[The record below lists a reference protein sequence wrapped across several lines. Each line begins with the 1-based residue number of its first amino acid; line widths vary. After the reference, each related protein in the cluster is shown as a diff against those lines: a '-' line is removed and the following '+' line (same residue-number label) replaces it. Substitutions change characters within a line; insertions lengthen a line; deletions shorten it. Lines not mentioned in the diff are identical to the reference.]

1 MRYTKFLIALILVI
15 PFFFIVQ
22 QSAEAN
28 SGTYEVST
36 SLLHVREEPAANS
49 TIIGLLQK
57 GDKVTVFQ
65 EKYGWVQ
72 TYYSG
77 KTAWVAKHHLV
88 AKNTNT
94 RAQATTSSP
103 VTTVSNTTNNKVV
116 VNSPSVHVRSG
127 PGVGYA
133 SIAGTTSGKT
143 HTVVD
148 RSGDWIKIS
157 LGNGKTGWIASWLTT
172 NAQATATNSTSTS
185 AATNAVPTSAPKK
198 SSKQS
203 LAGFNIVID
212 AGHGG
217 RDSGAIAIDGT
228 YEKDIVANTASQVAS
243 TLRAYGATVIET
255 RNSDYYLSLDQR
267 IAISNSYYTHA
278 FISIHYNAF
287 PVMSAQG
294 LNTFYSSS
302 EGRKL
307 ASNVHASLAS
317 TLPLNNRGI
326 VPANYKVLQRTS
338 APAILLELG
347 FLTSPYDMSVIRSG
361 GHEQQ
366 VAEAIANGLLNYF
379 E

>member
-1 MRYTKFLIALILVI
+1 MRYIKFLIALILVI

-22 QSAEAN
+22 PSAEAN

-77 KTAWVAKHHLV
+77 KTAWVAKHHLIS
-88 AKNTNT
+88 TNT
-94 RAQATTSSP
+94 TAPATTSSQL
-103 VTTVSNTTNNKVV
+103 TTVSNTTSNKVV
-116 VNSPSVHVRSG
+116 INSPSVHVRSG
-127 PGVGYA
+127 PGVDYA

-148 RSGDWIKIS
+148 RSGDWLKIS
-157 LGNGKTGWIASWLTT
+157 LGNGKTGWVASWLTT
-172 NAQATATNSTSTS
+172 NSKATATNSTSTS
-185 AATNAVPTSAPKK
+185 ASTNVVATSAPKK
-198 SSKQS
+198 TSLQS

-217 RDSGAIAIDGT
+217 RDSGAIGIDGT

-267 IAISNSYYTHA
+267 IAISNSYHTHA

-294 LNTFYSSS
+294 LNTFYSGS
-302 EGRKL
+302 EGRNL

-347 FLTSPYDMSVIRSG
+347 FLTSPYDMSVIRSD

-366 VAEAIANGLLNYF
+366 VAEAVANGLLNYF
-379 E
+379 D